1 VDPHSHTAHYFHLQ
15 KACSAMQDSGSEE
28 ELAGM
33 QVIVRVR
40 PPTEAETQSG
50 LAVEVTCL
58 AYSERVL
65 QDPY

>member
-1 VDPHSHTAHYFHLQ
+1 
-15 KACSAMQDSGSEE
+15 MQDSGSED

-50 LAVEVTCL
+50 LAVEVICL
-58 AYSERVL
+58 AYSERLL
-65 QDPY
+65 QDPC